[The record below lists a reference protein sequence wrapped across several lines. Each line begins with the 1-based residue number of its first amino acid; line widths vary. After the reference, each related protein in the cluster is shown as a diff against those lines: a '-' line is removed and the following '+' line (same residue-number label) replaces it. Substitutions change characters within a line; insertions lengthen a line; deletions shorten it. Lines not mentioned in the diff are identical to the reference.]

1 LIKRTL
7 SDYAQYIFT
16 KYPIITVT
24 GPRQSGKTTLARQ
37 AFPNKPYANLEN
49 PVVRQ
54 FAIED
59 PVGFLNQYPQGAVLD
74 EIQRVPEL
82 LSYLQV
88 IVDDKKE
95 NSLFI
100 LTGSR
105 QFELMEKV
113 SQSLAGRTA
122 LLKLLPFTIKELE
135 TYKVK
140 SLDEVIFKGFYPR
153 IYDQD
158 IPPRQAY
165 GDYFETYIERD
176 LRQLVNIKNLSLFQ
190 RFVTL
195 CAGRTGQ
202 LLNLS
207 NLADDTGISHSTARE
222 WITVLQASYIVY
234 LLPPFYRNIKKRLV
248 KSPKLY
254 FYDVGLA
261 CWLCGIENIT
271 HIKNHPLRGHLY
283 ENMAVIEALK
293 YRYNLG
299 KRDNLNFF
307 RDSSGNEI
315 DLIYNISHN
324 LLPIEIKSGQTI
336 TSDYF
341 KGLKKFKKNFP
352 DLPYGQLIIYAG
364 DTSQNRTDVKIIT
377 INRFSELLE
386 TIDP

>member
-1 LIKRTL
+1 V
-7 SDYAQYIFT
+7 
-16 KYPIITVT
+16 ITVT
-24 GPRQSGKTTLARQ
+24 GPRQSGKTTLARN
-37 AFPNKPYANLEN
+37 AFPDKPYANLEN

-74 EIQRVPEL
+74 EIQRAPEL
-82 LSYLQV
+82 VSYIQV
-88 IVDDKKE
+88 IVDEKGT
-95 NSLFI
+95 NSFFV

-105 QFELMEKV
+105 QFELMEKI

-122 LLKLLPFTIKELE
+122 ILKLLPFTIRELE
-135 TYKVK
+135 DFNVG
-140 SLDEVIFKGFYPR
+140 SLDEIIFKGFYPR

-158 IPPRQAY
+158 IPPGRAY

-176 LRQLVNIKNLSLFQ
+176 LRQLVNIKNLGLFQ

-195 CAGRTGQ
+195 CAGRVGQ
-202 LLNLS
+202 LLNLT
-207 NLADDTGISHSTARE
+207 NLANDTGISHSTARE
-222 WITVLQASYIVY
+222 WMTVLQASYIVY
-234 LLPPFYRNIKKRLV
+234 LLPPLYRNIKKRLV

-261 CWLCGIENIT
+261 AWLCGIENIA
-271 HIKNHPLRGHLY
+271 HVKNHPLRGHLF
-283 ENMAVIEALK
+283 ENAVVLEALK

-315 DLIYNISHN
+315 DLVYNIAQA

-336 TSDYF
+336 SSDYF
-341 KGLKKFKKNFP
+341 KGLQKFKKIFP
-352 DLPYGQLIIYAG
+352 DLPYGQVIIYGG
-364 DTSQNRTDVKIIT
+364 DTIQDRTDVRIIT
-377 INRFSELLE
+377 IDRFSKALE
-386 TIDP
+386 DIDP